1 MEIDIKKIAVLAS
14 LEISEEEE
22 RAFSE
27 TFSEIVDMVSELP
40 ELSDAEPYVDRMEL
54 RDDTIESCG
63 ISRSGLMDNAPQ
75 SVNGYFAVPR
85 TVEQ

>member
-1 MEIDIKKIAVLAS
+1 MEIDIKKIAALAS

-40 ELSDAEPYVDRMEL
+40 ELSDAEPYIDYMEL
-54 RDDTIESCG
+54 RDDAIESCG